1 MATAADITRR
11 IFQAYNDR
19 DLDGMLASVNPDV
32 RITLPGGQL
41 ISGREEM
48 RAHEQQEWE
57 GFPDARVEVRQV
69 IDEGSMAVAEYIWA
83 ATNTGP
89 LNLPDGST
97 LPATRKRIELPCV
110 TVVGG
115 GDGLVAAERSYGDRR
130 EAFQQMGPLPAPA
143 TAWRPLGQLRELRE
157 GRL

>member
-1 MATAADITRR
+1 MGTAADITRR

-19 DLDGMLASVNPDV
+19 DLDAMLTSVSPDV

-69 IDEGSMAVAEYIWA
+69 IDQDSTAVAEFTWA

-89 LNLPDGST
+89 LHLPDGST
-97 LPATRKRIELPCV
+97 IPATGKRIELPCV
-110 TVVGG
+110 TVVEFK
-115 GDGLVAAERSYGDRR
+115 DGLVAAERNYWDQM
-130 EAFQQMGPLPAPA
+130 ETFQQMGLLPA
-143 TAWRPLGQLRELRE
+143 TATA
-157 GRL
+157 

>member
-19 DLDGMLASVNPDV
+19 DLDVMLASVNPDV

-48 RAHEQQEWE
+48 RTHEQQEWE

-69 IDEGSMAVAEYIWA
+69 IDQGSMAVAEYIWA

-97 LPATRKRIELPCV
+97 LPATGKRIELPCV
-110 TVVGG
+110 TVVEVK
-115 GDGLVAAERSYGDRR
+115 DGLVAAERSYWDMM
-130 EAFQQMGPLPAPA
+130 EAFQQMGLLPA
-143 TAWRPLGQLRELRE
+143 TATA
-157 GRL
+157 

>member
-1 MATAADITRR
+1 MGSPAEMTRR
-11 IFQAYNDR
+11 TFQAYNDR
-19 DLDGMLASVNPDV
+19 DLDAMLASVSPDV

-69 IDEGSMAVAEYIWA
+69 IDQGSIVVAEFIWA

-89 LNLPDGST
+89 LHMPDGSII
-97 LPATRKRIELPCV
+97 PATGKRVELPCASV
-110 TVVGG
+110 MEFK
-115 GDGLVAAERSYGDRR
+115 DGLVAAERNYWDLM
-130 EAFQQMGPLPAPA
+130 EAFQQMGLLPA
-143 TAWRPLGQLRELRE
+143 TATA
-157 GRL
+157 

>member
-1 MATAADITRR
+1 MGSPAEMTRR
-11 IFQAYNDR
+11 TFQAYNDR
-19 DLDGMLASVNPDV
+19 DLDAMLTSVSPDV

-57 GFPDARVEVRQV
+57 SFPDAHVEVRQV

-89 LNLPDGST
+89 LTLPDGST
-97 LPATRKRIELPCV
+97 LPATGSASRCH
-110 TVVGG
+110 
-115 GDGLVAAERSYGDRR
+115 ASRSWRSR
-130 EAFQQMGPLPAPA
+130 
-143 TAWRPLGQLRELRE
+143 TAWSRQSAATGT
-157 GRL
+157 

>member
-1 MATAADITRR
+1 MGTAADITRR

-97 LPATRKRIELPCV
+97 LPATGKRIEVPCV
-110 TVVGG
+110 TVVEVK
-115 GDGLVAAERSYGDRR
+115 DGLVAAERSYWDMM
-130 EAFQQMGPLPAPA
+130 EAFQQMGLLPA
-143 TAWRPLGQLRELRE
+143 TATA
-157 GRL
+157 

>member
-1 MATAADITRR
+1 MGTAADITRR

-41 ISGREEM
+41 ISGKEEM
-48 RAHEQQEWE
+48 SAHEQQEWE

-69 IDEGSMAVAEYIWA
+69 IDQGSMAVAEYMWA

-97 LPATRKRIELPCV
+97 LPATGKRIELPCV
-110 TVVGG
+110 TVVEIN
-115 GDGLVAAERSYGDRR
+115 DGLVAAERSYWNQM
-130 EAFQQMGPLPAPA
+130 EAFQQMGLLPA
-143 TAWRPLGQLRELRE
+143 TATA
-157 GRL
+157 

>member
-19 DLDGMLASVNPDV
+19 DLDAMLTSVSPDV

-69 IDEGSMAVAEYIWA
+69 IDQDSTAVAEFTWA

-89 LNLPDGST
+89 LHLPDGST
-97 LPATRKRIELPCV
+97 IPATGKRIELPCV
-110 TVVGG
+110 TVVEFK
-115 GDGLVAAERSYGDRR
+115 DGLVAAERNYWDQM
-130 EAFQQMGPLPAPA
+130 EAFQQMGLLPA
-143 TAWRPLGQLRELRE
+143 TATA
-157 GRL
+157 

>member
-1 MATAADITRR
+1 MGTAADITRR

-32 RITLPGGQL
+32 QDTLPGGQL

-69 IDEGSMAVAEYIWA
+69 IDQGSMAVAEYIWA

-97 LPATRKRIELPCV
+97 LPATGKRIEVPCV
-110 TVVGG
+110 TVVEVK
-115 GDGLVAAERSYGDRR
+115 DGLVAAERSYWDMM
-130 EAFQQMGPLPAPA
+130 EAFQQLGLLPA
-143 TAWRPLGQLRELRE
+143 TATA
-157 GRL
+157 